1 MGNRWILLV
10 VGALALVAGCG
21 SAPPVKEVRVVEK
34 LVPQR
39 CIDPTEVPPAP
50 VYKTGVG
57 PYVPV
62 ESPKILAADFEAAK
76 NYIGELEAL
85 LPPCL
90 RLPAPNP
97 TRDSTTAGVL
107 RGTVAN

>member
-1 MGNRWILLV
+1 MGNKSILLL
-10 VGALALVAGCG
+10 VGLLALMGC
-21 SAPPVKEVRVVEK
+21 SAVTPVPEVRVVEK

-39 CIDPTEVPPAP
+39 CIDPTDVPVAP

-57 PYVPV
+57 PYVPI
-62 ESPKILAADFEAAK
+62 ESPKVLAADFEAAK
-76 NYIGELEAL
+76 AYIGELEAL

-90 RLPAPNP
+90 RLLEPNP
-97 TRDSTTAGVL
+97 TRDSTTAGAL

>member
-1 MGNRWILLV
+1 MGNRSILLMA
-10 VGALALVAGCG
+10 GALALVAGC
-21 SAPPVKEVRVVEK
+21 SAAPPIPEVRVVEK

-39 CIDPTEVPPAP
+39 CIDSAEVPAAP

-62 ESPKILAADFEAAK
+62 ESPKVLAADFEAAK
-76 NYIGELEAL
+76 AYIGELEAL

-90 RLPAPNP
+90 RLLEPNP
-97 TRDSTTAGVL
+97 TRDSTTAGAL

>member
-1 MGNRWILLV
+1 MGNKSILLL
-10 VGALALVAGCG
+10 VGVLALMGC
-21 SAPPVKEVRVVEK
+21 SAAPPVPEVRVVEK

-39 CIDPTEVPPAP
+39 CIDPTDVPAAP

-57 PYVPV
+57 PYVPI
-62 ESPKILAADFEAAK
+62 ESPKVLAADFEAAK
-76 NYIGELEAL
+76 AYIGELEAL

-90 RLPAPNP
+90 RLLEPNP
-97 TRDSTTAGVL
+97 TRDSTTAGAL